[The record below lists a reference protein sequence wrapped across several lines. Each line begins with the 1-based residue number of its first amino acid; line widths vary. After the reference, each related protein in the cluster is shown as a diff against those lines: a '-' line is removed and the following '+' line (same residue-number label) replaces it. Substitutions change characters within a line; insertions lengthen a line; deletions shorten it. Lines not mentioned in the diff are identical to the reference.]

1 MTRLGP
7 FAIACALGLAACV
20 RPSGGPRGVAES
32 FLDAHYVRIDLLAS
46 RDFCSGLAL
55 SKLERELELT
65 RDVPVG
71 EDTLKPHVHYR
82 LEREREKPTHALY
95 AYELTVRPPGSE
107 AFRRVVTLTVRD
119 REGAWTVTNYDDG
132 ELGGR

>member
-1 MTRLGP
+1 MRRPGP
-7 FAIACALGLAACV
+7 FAIACALGLTACA
-20 RPSGGPRGVAES
+20 RPSGGPRGVAEA
-32 FLDAHYVRIDLLAS
+32 FLDAHYVRIDLQAS
-46 RDFCSGLAL
+46 RAFCSGLAL
-55 SKLERELELT
+55 SKIEHELELT
-65 RDVPVG
+65 RGVSVG

-82 LEREREKPTHALY
+82 LEREREEPAHALY

-107 AFRRVVTLTVRD
+107 SFRRVVMLTVRD